1 MENKYHAPVMLA
13 ECIDALKINPNGR
26 YVDVTFGG
34 GGHSRAIL
42 NALGPKGVLIAFD
55 QDEDAKANLPQDERL
70 VFIDQNFEFIK
81 NHLDYQNLLP
91 VDGILADLGVS
102 SHQFDVADRGFSF
115 RFDEADLD
123 MRMNA
128 ADQVDGVHSLNAS
141 SLLNTY
147 SEKQIADMLYQY
159 GELQNSRA
167 LAADI
172 VQYRTVQAIEKVA
185 HLKDALKRHTPKFG
199 DYKFFAQVFQALRI
213 EVNRE
218 MEVLKSFLSAVPEIL
233 APQGRLVVMSYHSL
247 EDRLVKNFVASG
259 NFNGDVEKDFYGN
272 VNKPLNA
279 ITRKVV
285 TASPEELE
293 RNPRSRSAKLR
304 VAEKPIG

>member
-1 MENKYHAPVMLA
+1 MENKYHAPVMLN
-13 ECIDALKINPNGR
+13 ECLEALQIKPNGR

-42 NALGPKGVLIAFD
+42 NAMGPKGVLIAFD
-55 QDEDAKANLPQDERL
+55 QDEDAKANLPKDDRL

-172 VQYRTVQAIEKVA
+172 VQYRSVQAIEKVFQ
-185 HLKDALKRHTPKFG
+185 LKDALKRHTPKFG

>member
-1 MENKYHAPVMLA
+1 MENKYHAPVMLN
-13 ECIDALKINPNGR
+13 ECLEALQIKPNGR

-172 VQYRTVQAIEKVA
+172 VQYRSVQAIEKVFQ
-185 HLKDALKRHTPKFG
+185 LKDALKRHTPKFG

>member
-1 MENKYHAPVMLA
+1 MENKYHAPVMLN
-13 ECIDALKINPNGR
+13 ECLEALQIKPNGR

-55 QDEDAKANLPQDERL
+55 QDEDAKANLPKDDRL

-172 VQYRTVQAIEKVA
+172 VQYRSVQAIEKVFQ
-185 HLKDALKRHTPKFG
+185 LKDALKRHTPKFG

>member
-1 MENKYHAPVMLA
+1 MENKYHAPVMLN
-13 ECIDALKINPNGR
+13 ECLEALQIKPNGR

-42 NALGPKGVLIAFD
+42 NAMGPKGVLIAFD
-55 QDEDAKANLPQDERL
+55 QDEDAKANLPKDDRL

-172 VQYRTVQAIEKVA
+172 VQYRSVQAIEKVFQ
-185 HLKDALKRHTPKFG
+185 LKDALKRHTPKFG

-233 APQGRLVVMSYHSL
+233 APQGRLVIMSYHSL